1 MVNDSDKTIDPKI
14 AESRIVINGEV
25 LADSARIL
33 TNGPRDTRYGALSP
47 GDLLRFVF
55 ALGDHFERPGVYR
68 VSWWVEGFKSP
79 EVVFRVLP
87 SPRTISG
94 PFPQAPPGAVMR
106 RGDGGAIALHMA
118 KYF

>member
-1 MVNDSDKTIDPKI
+1 MNHPIFEQEDTKKLSIEFTVVNDSDKTIDPKI

-33 TNGPRDTRYGALSP
+33 TNGPQDTRYGALPP
-47 GDLLRFVF
+47 GDHLRFVF

-68 VSWWVEGFKSP
+68 VSWRGEDFQSP

-87 SPRTISG
+87 SSG
-94 PFPQAPPGAVMR
+94 R
-106 RGDGGAIALHMA
+106 
-118 KYF
+118 